1 MMSSVAKDMKKKKK
15 KERVREPVKL
25 IICVTENA

>member
-1 MMSSVAKDMKKKKK
+1 MSSVAKDMKKKK